1 MQEDGPS
8 SSDEDEEGAGSSME
22 VGGSETN
29 NTQPRKGREGK
40 KTRGMGLL
48 PLLSFLPTAPLRT
61 LRKTGTVARIIFLD
75 SSSLA
80 NAISPASKAR
90 SWPSSEEP
98 RGLADAAASQAM

>member
-29 NTQPRKGREGK
+29 NTQLRKGREGK
-40 KTRGMGLL
+40 KTSLL